1 MRDGMAEAAPRRSS
15 VPPLSVVRAVS
26 TAQRAMV
33 RLSRKLAP
41 PQVTLLELVANRWL
55 PDAIV
60 TVARMGV
67 PEQLEAGP
75 KAVGEIAR
83 AIGANEQALYRVLR
97 ALARERVFEE
107 RPNRVFALTALSRPL
122 LRSAPNSVRNL
133 VGMLGSRWLRTMW
146 VHLEDAIRTGNE
158 VFTKIYGRDFWIYL
172 AEHPE
177 EGAEFHAAMAETSRD
192 DGPAVAAAYDFSVFE
207 TLVDVGG
214 GQGELLCA
222 ILQKYPRLRGV
233 LYDWKEPLER
243 ASATLARYG
252 VSERCEC
259 VPGNL
264 FESVPL
270 GKDAYLMKL
279 IVHGETDD
287 VARAILV
294 RCRDAMRPNGKL
306 FLIENVVPEDD
317 GPYMQFLDLEML
329 LGSHGGR
336 ERTRAEFDSL
346 FASAGLRL
354 EQVVGT
360 PGPVSVMVGA
370 RG

>member
-1 MRDGMAEAAPRRSS
+1 MAEAARRRSS
-15 VPPLSVVRAVS
+15 VPPLAVVRAVG

-41 PQVTLLELVANRWL
+41 PHVTLLELVANRWL

-75 KAVGEIAR
+75 KSVGEIAR
-83 AIGANEQALYRVLR
+83 AIGADDQALYRVLR

-107 RPNRVFALTALSRPL
+107 RPNRVFALTPLSRPL
-122 LRSAPNSVRNL
+122 LRSAPNSVRNV

-146 VHLEDAIRTGNE
+146 LHLEDAIRSGNE
-158 VFTKIYGRDFWIYL
+158 VFTKIYGKDFWIYL

-177 EGAEFHAAMAETSRD
+177 DGAEFHGAMAETSRD
-192 DGPAVAAAYDFSVFE
+192 DGPAVAAAFDFSRFE

-214 GQGELLCA
+214 GRGELLGA
-222 ILQKYPRLRGV
+222 ILKKYPHLHGV
-233 LYDWKEPLER
+233 LYDWQEPLQG
-243 ASATLARYG
+243 APATLARYG

-259 VPGNL
+259 VAGNL
-264 FESVPL
+264 FESVPS

-287 VARAILV
+287 AARAILV

-306 FLIENVVPEDD
+306 FLVENVVPQDG

-346 FASAGLRL
+346 FASAGFRL
-354 EQVVGT
+354 EQVIGT
-360 PGPVSVMVGA
+360 PGPMSVLVGERA
-370 RG
+370 